1 MHKTALLFG
10 GLTILLDTASAHG
23 FVTGIKAGSTWTKG
37 SDPLWYYTP
46 NNRPL
51 TAGWDALN
59 QDIGFVEPNNMG
71 TADINCHKSATPSKL
86 YANVQAGQT
95 IEIYWNTWPSD
106 SHKGPIIN
114 YIAPCNGDCTT
125 LTPGA
130 LRWSKIAQAGLSNG
144 KWATDPMPTNNFT
157 STLTI
162 PAKLAAGNYVLR
174 HEIIALHGA
183 SNDNGAQ
190 LYPQVSFVLKPSY
203 FSLAKIDDSAST
215 SRSQVAVLSR
225 RVEVCR
231 APACTPR
238 PTRGSNTT
246 STLGRLHTP
255 SLVQRCGLRRTSGN
269 DAPCAEGVILESS
282 LLVHT
287 FHHTHSFFIVKSV
300 LVSLLIT
307 LVYNQFSKRQSI

>member
-1 MHKTALLFG
+1 MKKTALFFG
-10 GLTILLDTASAHG
+10 GLAVLLDTASAHG

-37 SDPLWYYTP
+37 SDPVWYYTP

-59 QDIGFVEPNNMG
+59 QDIGFVEPNKMG

-114 YIAPCNGDCTT
+114 YLAPCNGDCTT
-125 LTPGA
+125 LTPSA

-144 KWATDPMPTNNFT
+144 KWPTDPMPTNNFT

-162 PAKLAAGNYVLR
+162 PPKLAPGNYVLR

-190 LYPQVSFVLKPSY
+190 LYPQCLNLKVSSSGSVSPSGGVPGT
-203 FSLAKIDDSAST
+203 SLYTKTDPGIKYNLYIGQT
-215 SRSQVAVLSR
+215 TYPIPG
-225 RVEVCR
+225 
-231 APACTPR
+231 PALWTAA
-238 PTRGSNTT
+238 N
-246 STLGRLHTP
+246 
-255 SLVQRCGLRRTSGN
+255 
-269 DAPCAEGVILESS
+269 
-282 LLVHT
+282 
-287 FHHTHSFFIVKSV
+287 
-300 LVSLLIT
+300 
-307 LVYNQFSKRQSI
+307 